1 MTLFKLILPAIL
13 VAGMWGYLPVMEK
26 KILEH
31 VSIKT
36 LLVLFGLLYGLMSL
50 ILGIYYHKE
59 IFEDLKDKKIL
70 EKISIKAL
78 LFMVILYI
86 VGSLI
91 YYILLKDNQS
101 HVVVALTYTTPIFVT
116 LFSYLTAKEEITKKS
131 ILGIVLIV
139 IGGMIV
145 GN

>member
-1 MTLFKLILPAIL
+1 MTLFKLVLPAML

-36 LLVLFGLLYGLMSL
+36 LLVLFGLLYGIISL
-50 ILGIYYHKE
+50 IIYIYYHKE
-59 IFEDLKDKKIL
+59 IYEDIKGKNIF
-70 EKISIKAL
+70 EKISIKTL

-91 YYILLKDNQS
+91 YYILLKDNKS
-101 HVVVALTYTTPIFVT
+101 HIVVALTYTTPIFTT
-116 LFSYLTAKEEITKKS
+116 LFSYLMIKEHITIKS
-131 ILGIVLIV
+131 MLGIILIV
-139 IGGMIV
+139 AGGIIV
-145 GN
+145 SN

>member
-1 MTLFKLILPAIL
+1 MTLFKLVLPAML

-36 LLVLFGLLYGLMSL
+36 LLVLFGLLYGIISL
-50 ILGIYYHKE
+50 IIYIYYHKE
-59 IFEDLKDKKIL
+59 IYEDIKGKNIF
-70 EKISIKAL
+70 EKISIKTL

-91 YYILLKDNQS
+91 YYILLKDNKS
-101 HVVVALTYTTPIFVT
+101 HIVVALTYTTPIFTT
-116 LFSYLTAKEEITKKS
+116 LFSYLMIKEHITIKS
-131 ILGIVLIV
+131 MLGIILIV
-139 IGGMIV
+139 AGGIIV
-145 GN
+145 SE